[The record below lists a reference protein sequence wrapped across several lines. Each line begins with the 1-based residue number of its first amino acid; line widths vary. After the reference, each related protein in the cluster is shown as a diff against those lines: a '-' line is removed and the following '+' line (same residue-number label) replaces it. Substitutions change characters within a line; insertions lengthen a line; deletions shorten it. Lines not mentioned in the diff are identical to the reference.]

1 MTKNTT
7 YQNLQYAIKA
17 VLRGK
22 SMILCA
28 YIRKEEEKKIRNKLR
43 SVILSF
49 LLKRSQ
55 EKEEKLNKNI
65 KKSSSSESVK

>member
-22 SMILCA
+22 SMILSA
-28 YIRKEEEKKIRNKLR
+28 YLEKKREEKKI
-43 SVILSF
+43 SF
-49 LLKRSQ
+49 DQ
-55 EKEEKLNKNI
+55 
-65 KKSSSSESVK
+65 

>member
-28 YIRKEEEKKIRNKLR
+28 YIRKEE
-43 SVILSF
+43 
-49 LLKRSQ
+49 
-55 EKEEKLNKNI
+55 KLNKNI
-65 KKSSSSESVK
+65 KKKEVVVKVS

>member
-28 YIRKEEEKKIRNKLR
+28 YIRKEERRKKIRIKLR
-43 SVILSF
+43 SVI
-49 LLKRSQ
+49 
-55 EKEEKLNKNI
+55 
-65 KKSSSSESVK
+65 